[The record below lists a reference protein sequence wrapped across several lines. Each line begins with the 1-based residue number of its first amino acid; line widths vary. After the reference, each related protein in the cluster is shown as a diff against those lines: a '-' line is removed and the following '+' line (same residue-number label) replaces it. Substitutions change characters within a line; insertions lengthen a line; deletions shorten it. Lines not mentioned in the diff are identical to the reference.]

1 MLTMLARLK
10 VGNPTTTTKVKT
22 PHKSFTSVGEIGY
35 PPLLMGDLQP
45 NLKYRIFTKREVYGY
60 LAVQAKCPEMV
71 WMV

>member
-1 MLTMLARLK
+1 MLARLK
-10 VGNPTTTTKVKT
+10 VGNPPPPRSKLHTN
-22 PHKSFTSVGEIGY
+22 PLLLLARQGI

-71 WMV
+71 WVR